1 MAITFIQVTI
11 SGKTQVSAT
20 SIKARWIQFVN
31 NAAAVMKIADTNVS
45 STHGIPLAA
54 AGAAGCSFLAPPM
67 GQQDLVHDLS
77 QWYVAGTDAQVL
89 DVVFDKVGS

>member
-1 MAITFIQVTI
+1 MAITSIQVTI

-54 AGAAGCSFLAPPM
+54 AGAAGRASGHAPPSRANLR
-67 GQQDLVHDLS
+67 G
-77 QWYVAGTDAQVL
+77 
-89 DVVFDKVGS
+89 